1 MLARTKSRE
10 EDAQARG
17 LQRQSSLAK
26 FRDLVDK
33 AKRRPNDRFAP
44 KKKGVKRRSRM
55 LENFETFQNTRLHVE
70 GPTEIR
76 RDTLHFNPAYFE
88 SKRAVMLSN
97 RCHEVVRLAPMD
109 RTAEDIKALRSYMQG
124 LDSFSLYSPKMQIA
138 LCRVVR
144 FEQFGPGRVIVRKG
158 HRATSMYF
166 ISYGEVGIIQDEDT
180 ATFAAQFV
188 PVTLKRGK
196 CFGEV
201 ALANNTTR
209 GATVVCMEYTELLV
223 IDKEDFNE
231 LKLES
236 YIKIEE
242 DTRFRCFSSIEPLES
257 FSIKSLRT
265 LVYSTKTDWFP
276 INTIIKQA
284 TDIAD
289 TCYFVIKGIIEV
301 YRVVELNSV
310 SGYLDDLEMRYYGR
324 IFKRRAYDDKHKII
338 VKISTLHPNE
348 YFMIDDNDKRE
359 FSILSQ
365 GAMVIRVRN
374 EFLRKQGMHQ
384 GLLKNQN
391 ILPND
396 NQILDNFMTENE
408 WNFYKRGLIQEVSR
422 ARRPSRQKRLKELE
436 KCDDGIITITKDNKN
451 TPFIHG
457 INLPLFH
464 KPKFQRQFQL

>member
-10 EDAQARG
+10 SSTRLAK
-17 LQRQSSLAK
+17 QSSLWK

-33 AKRRPNDRFAP
+33 AKTGPRDNAAKQANRRN
-44 KKKGVKRRSRM
+44 RM
-55 LENFETFQNTRLHVE
+55 LENFETFQNIKMHVE

-88 SKRAVMLSN
+88 SKRAVMLSA
-97 RCHEVVRLAPMD
+97 RCREVVRLAPMD

-124 LDSFSLYSPKMQIA
+124 LDSFALYSPKMQIA
-138 LCRVVR
+138 LCKVVR

-180 ATFAAQFV
+180 ATFAAQFI

-201 ALANNTTR
+201 ALANKTTR
-209 GATVVCMEYTELLV
+209 TATVVCMEYTELLV

-231 LKLES
+231 LKLEN
-236 YIKIEE
+236 YIKLEQ
-242 DTRFRCFSSIEPLES
+242 DGRLRCFSSIEPLER
-257 FSIKSLRT
+257 FSLRDLRK
-265 LVYSTKTDWFP
+265 LVHSTKTDWFP
-276 INTIIKQA
+276 INTVIKQA

-301 YRVVELNSV
+301 YRVVELSGFA
-310 SGYLDDLEMRYYGR
+310 GYLRDLEMRYYGR
-324 IFKRRAYDDKHKII
+324 TFKRRPYNNEHKII
-338 VKISTLHPNE
+338 VKIATLHPNE
-348 YFMIDDNDKRE
+348 YFMIDDQDKRE

-365 GAMVIRVRN
+365 GATVIRVRN
-374 EFLRKQGMHQ
+374 EFLRKMGMHQ

-396 NQILDNFMTENE
+396 TQILDNFMTENE
-408 WNFYKRGLIQEVSR
+408 WNFYKRGLIQEISR
-422 ARRPSRQKRLKELE
+422 PRRPSRRERLKELE
-436 KCDDGIITITKDNKN
+436 KMDDGIITITKDNKN

-457 INLPLFH
+457 IDLPLFH